1 MGTASDWMWV
11 AFYDLFWGGGMLVW
25 ETLRKSDENIR
36 PALSLADVLSWAL
49 LGLGFGIGTT
59 FHWKA
64 FHWPLV
70 LFLVVAFVV
79 GGVFARLGR
88 RKLSHD

>member
-1 MGTASDWMWV
+1 MATASDWVSV
-11 AFYDLFWGGGMLVW
+11 AFWGLFWGGGMLVW
-25 ETLRKSDENIR
+25 ETLRRNDENIK
-36 PALSLADVLSWAL
+36 PTLTLADVLSWTL

-64 FHWPLV
+64 FHWPLI
-70 LFLVVAFVV
+70 LFIVIAFV
-79 GGVFARLGR
+79 GGGIFARLAH